1 MDEET
6 VVFGPS
12 GEPLPP
18 PPEPGPGFLERVP
31 PLLLWILAPLM
42 LGTAL
47 FLLWFYI
54 PSRRS
59 EIQKGAKKTEAR
71 VHLKDSRA
79 TGDGQM
85 TWSVTFIYPDEQK
98 KNHMA
103 ENYLMDQGSWDSLKP
118 QGYVNVYYVPGQPG
132 MAFMDSAQAIAFDT
146 GGGGKRIKNI
156 LPPNARALAF
166 LGWSFFWVSLPL
178 FVMAYLA
185 SKTER
190 KPKPKGPKVVMARR

>member
-1 MDEET
+1 MEEEQ
-6 VVFGPS
+6 VVFGPT
-12 GEPLPP
+12 GDALPP

-47 FLLWFYI
+47 FLLWFFI
-54 PSRRS
+54 PSRKS
-59 EIQKGAKKTEAR
+59 EIQKGAVKTEAR
-71 VHLKDSRA
+71 VRLKDSQA
-79 TGDGQM
+79 TGDGRM
-85 TWSVTFIYPDEQK
+85 VWSVTFIYPDEQK
-98 KNHMA
+98 RNHEA
-103 ENYLMDQGSWDSLKP
+103 TNQLFDQGAWDRLKP
-118 QGYVNVYYVPGQPG
+118 DGYVNVHYLPGQPG
-132 MAFMDSAQAIAFDT
+132 MAFMDTAQAILLDT
-146 GGGGKRIKNI
+146 GGGGTRRINL

-166 LGWSFFWVSLPL
+166 LGWTLFWVSIPV